1 MADVFPVIPEELP
14 AQVAESI
21 GRSPKFVFHEDGRS
35 GRFQLIDGALVERQ
49 GIEAVKQWLELM
61 LRQKPGAIPIY
72 RTSGTTQPGVE
83 AVSLDRRVP
92 EGFVYAEIER
102 NVRETVKFCPAIHTV
117 SDFEFTR
124 VRRGVQVAFTV
135 TLYTGES
142 EEVTTYVSE

>member
-21 GRSPKFVFHEDGRS
+21 GRSPEFVFHEDGRS
-35 GRFQLIDGALVERQ
+35 GSFRLIDGALVERQ
-49 GIEAVKQWLELM
+49 GVEAVKQWLELM

-92 EGFVYAEIER
+92 EGWILAEIER
-102 NVRETVKFCPAIHTV
+102 NVR
-117 SDFEFTR
+117 
-124 VRRGVQVAFTV
+124 
-135 TLYTGES
+135 
-142 EEVTTYVSE
+142 

>member
-21 GRSPKFVFHEDGRS
+21 GRSPEFVFHEDGRS
-35 GRFQLIDGALVERQ
+35 GSFQLIDGALVERQ
-49 GIEAVKQWLELM
+49 GVEAVKQWLELM

-92 EGFVYAEIER
+92 EGWIFAEIER
-102 NVRETVKFCPAIHTV
+102 NVRETASFCPAVRAIQDLTV
-117 SDFEFTR
+117 TRRGRACRVEFTA
-124 VRRGVQVAFTV
+124 VLYNDETV
-135 TLYTGES
+135 
-142 EEVTTYVSE
+142 EVTTNV